1 MGGRAAHI
9 SRKNGNASVEGDCLK
24 SKRIGPQTVQFVAPP
39 VILASAS
46 VVGKKEGEGPLRDCF
61 DSVSQD
67 TYFGTKSWEQAE
79 SAMLRQCFDLV
90 CQKAGLLPEQLDYV
104 LSGDLLNQCVGSA
117 YAMRDIGVPYLGL
130 YGACST
136 MAESLSLAAML
147 IDGGYAEHAAALTS
161 SHFCSA
167 ERQYRFPLEYGG
179 VRTPTAQWTVTGSG
193 ALILGAA
200 GSGPRVT
207 MVTTGKIAD
216 AGITDANNMGAAMA
230 PAAYETL
237 RAHFADTGRTPDY
250 YDLIVTGDLG
260 KIGHTVVTRL
270 FQDDGIELEGLYTDC
285 GLLIY
290 DLEGQDVHAGGSGC
304 GCSAAAEAAGRRPDP
319 AAVVC
324 GDRRAHV
331 AHCIH
336 AGRKHPRNLPR
347 RGDRNAGE
355 HMILGYVKAFL
366 VGAVLCMIG
375 QILIDKTKLTPAR
388 ILTLYVVAGVVL
400 GAVGVYG
407 PFAKWAGA
415 GATIPL
421 TGFGNLLA
429 KGVRDAVAEKGVL
442 GAFTG
447 GFEAGAAGICAAIFF
462 GLLVA
467 MCFKS
472 KDKQ

>member
-1 MGGRAAHI
+1 MTKKTGRQTL
-9 SRKNGNASVEGDCLK
+9 RLQNAPSIV
-24 SKRIGPQTVQFVAPP
+24 SF
-39 VILASAS
+39 AS
-46 VVGKKEGEGPLRDCF
+46 VVGQKEGEGPIGHCF
-61 DSVSQD
+61 DKICLD
-67 TYFGTKSWEQAE
+67 AYFGEKSWEKAE
-79 SAMLRQCFDLV
+79 SSMLKECFELCCDKLGIPP
-90 CQKAGLLPEQLDYV
+90 AELDMV
-104 LSGDLLNQCVGSA
+104 FSGDLLNQCVGSA
-117 YAMRDIGVPYLGL
+117 FALKNTGVPHFGL

-200 GSGPRVT
+200 GNGPRVT

-304 GCSAAAEAAGRRPDP
+304 GCSAAVLAG
-319 AAVVC
+319 
-324 GDRRAHV
+324 HLLKLL
-331 AHCIH
+331 
-336 AGRKHPRNLPR
+336 AG
-347 RGDRNAGE
+347 
-355 HMILGYVKAFL
+355 
-366 VGAVLCMIG
+366 G
-375 QILIDKTKLTPAR
+375 QIRRLLFAAT
-388 ILTLYVVAGVVL
+388 
-400 GAVGVYG
+400 GALMSPTASMQGES
-407 PFAKWAGA
+407 
-415 GATIPL
+415 IP
-421 TGFGNLLA
+421 GICH
-429 KGVRDAVAEKGVL
+429 AVAIETQVN
-442 GAFTG
+442 T
-447 GFEAGAAGICAAIFF
+447 
-462 GLLVA
+462 
-467 MCFKS
+467 
-472 KDKQ
+472 

>member
-1 MGGRAAHI
+1 M
-9 SRKNGNASVEGDCLK
+9 
-24 SKRIGPQTVQFVAPP
+24 QFVAPP

-90 CQKAGLLPEQLDYV
+90 CQKAGLPPEQLDYV

-237 RAHFADTGRTPDY
+237 KAHFADTGRTPDY

-285 GLLIY
+285 GL
-290 DLEGQDVHAGGSGC
+290 
-304 GCSAAAEAAGRRPDP
+304 
-319 AAVVC
+319 
-324 GDRRAHV
+324 
-331 AHCIH
+331 
-336 AGRKHPRNLPR
+336 HPRNLPR

-366 VGAVLCMIG
+366 LGAVLCMIG

-400 GAVGVYG
+400 GAVGIYE

-415 GATIPL
+415 GATVPL